1 MLGRLSRQELNLD
14 IFDSGVL
21 APIAYASLGVSL
33 AFIGGISLSLVFQTQ
48 KSLLMWN
55 NITIYA
61 VLVGATILIFFLS
74 MWSTH
79 NAMARV
85 KRSELSM
92 VRKQLAEASRELKE
106 LTAQGQFKGIEGLSS
121 VIAGW
126 VTYERRVQE
135 APAWPFN
142 ASIIR
147 RLMAS
152 VLVPAI
158 VYLIKILSG
167 LGLRL

>member
-1 MLGRLSRQELNLD
+1 
-14 IFDSGVL
+14 
-21 APIAYASLGVSL
+21 
-33 AFIGGISLSLVFQTQ
+33 
-48 KSLLMWN
+48 MWN
-55 NITIYA
+55 NIVIYA
-61 VLVGATILIFFLS
+61 VLVCATVLIFFMS

-79 NAMARV
+79 NAMSRV
-85 KRSELSM
+85 KRGELSM

-106 LTAQGQFKGIEGLSS
+106 LTTEGQLKGMEGLSS
-121 VIAGW
+121 AIAGW

-167 LGLRL
+167 LGFRF